1 MSFLNRSTVSGFYF
15 PCLVPIIIII
25 IIIIIMLAVNVT
37 QIRNL
42 NDTYALVSLEF

>member
-15 PCLVPIIIII
+15 PCLVPIII